1 MSEFGLEGRN
11 LNHLTQHFQSGN
23 ILEADLAS
31 INKTSESLGIQQL
44 CWEMEHLNPSEL
56 REAIIE
62 SNEVRAKTSGT
73 RQWKLSPR
81 IMLRDK
87 TVP

>member
-31 INKTSESLGIQQL
+31 IGKTSESLGIQ
-44 CWEMEHLNPSEL
+44 
-56 REAIIE
+56 
-62 SNEVRAKTSGT
+62 
-73 RQWKLSPR
+73 
-81 IMLRDK
+81 
-87 TVP
+87 